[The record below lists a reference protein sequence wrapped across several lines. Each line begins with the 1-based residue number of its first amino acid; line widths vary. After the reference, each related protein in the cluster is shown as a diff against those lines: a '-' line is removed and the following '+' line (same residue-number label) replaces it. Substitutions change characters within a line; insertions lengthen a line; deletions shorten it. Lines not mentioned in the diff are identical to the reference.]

1 MEIKDLKIGQKY
13 DFLVN
18 NGCRRWISNIEFEGI
33 ENNDTLVLSYK
44 LTRNPDEKVTHR
56 YKTEDVV
63 TIEEPTPI
71 WQKRNLFVGHRGNV
85 LDNLLLPCR
94 FIKESNTTFTVQIA
108 RKGELMNIIFNKSTM
123 TERGAGLFYHYYLEY
138 CKTPEEV
145 AEYNAKA
152 RLSNFRK
159 VIPHKICQ
167 KLNFDDVS
175 DEDLKKVWEILKPYC
190 DKQGV

>member
-18 NGCRRWISNIEFEGI
+18 DTYRRWAPNIEFEGI
-33 ENNDTLVLSYK
+33 ENNDTVIVSYK
-44 LTRNPDEKVTHR
+44 WTTNPDEKITYR
-56 YKTEDVV
+56 YNMKDVIMV
-63 TIEEPTPI
+63 EEPTPI
-71 WQKRNLFVGHRGNV
+71 WKKKNLFVGHRGNM
-85 LDNLLLPCR
+85 LNGLLLPCR
-94 FIKESNTTFTVQIA
+94 FIKESKSTFTVQVT
-108 RKGELMNIIFNKSTM
+108 RKGEPMNIIFNKSNM
-123 TERGAGLFYHYYLEY
+123 VERGGGLLYHYYLEY

-145 AEYNAKA
+145 AEHNAKA
-152 RLSNFRK
+152 RLSNFRQI
-159 VIPHKICQ
+159 VPHKICQ